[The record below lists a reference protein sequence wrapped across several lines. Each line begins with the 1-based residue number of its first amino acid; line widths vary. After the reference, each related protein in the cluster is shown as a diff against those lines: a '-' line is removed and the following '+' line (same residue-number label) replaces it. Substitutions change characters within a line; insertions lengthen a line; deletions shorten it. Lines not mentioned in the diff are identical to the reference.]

1 MWTQASTYI
10 VEISQKMELKLPLY
24 ILHSSRIIA
33 VQDALLIL
41 KNKYTHIKD
50 IFECSYTQNEKAI
63 KMKIVNK

>member
-10 VEISQKMELKLPLY
+10 VEISQKMELKLPLH

-41 KNKYTHIKD
+41 QNKYTHIKD
-50 IFECSYTQNEKAI
+50 IFCSYTQNEKS
-63 KMKIVNK
+63 NKNENCK